1 MLSRKKTNCNPL
13 AHSTW
18 KCRHANLWIAKLFHL
33 TEDLLHFF
41 THWRLVAFFQMLEAV
56 KRASCGLSSMALK
69 RTGCDVWQLE
79 CQASNVTTS
88 VQSDHFL
95 CQYMLAVFLDTDHLH
110 SAPPSVL
117 KFSPCRNKPLPQA
130 TTRLHQYTHSSCSV
144 PQMQY

>member
-1 MLSRKKTNCNPL
+1 MVLFIHTSDSLCYLGRKQTVIHLPTPPENVAMLTCELQNFFISLKTCCVFSNVGGCEE
-13 AHSTW
+13 SQ
-18 KCRHANLWIAKLFHL
+18 LWVVI
-33 TEDLLHFF
+33 
-41 THWRLVAFFQMLEAV
+41 
-56 KRASCGLSSMALK
+56 
-69 RTGCDVWQLE
+69 TGCDVWQLE

-130 TTRLHQYTHSSCSV
+130 TTRLHQYTHSCCSV